1 MKIKKVYA
9 DALTTLA
16 KGTDAGIYRLNPKRV
31 EIVSREQDVKRVLA
45 ECEKT
50 GKSVTFKA
58 GGTSLSGQTITDS
71 VLMEISPDYGK
82 VKISGDGSLAKFPCG
97 ITGEEA
103 NRWLKPYGR
112 KLGPSPASIKSARIG
127 GIVANNSSG
136 SSYGIIHNSYNTVRD
151 MEIIFADGAFLDTS
165 SLASRRD
172 FMQTHIGLL
181 EKLMNFRLEILLNP
195 DMEDRIL
202 SKYEL
207 KNTCGYGMNSFLD
220 YTDPYDIL
228 MHLMVGSEGTLGFIS
243 SVTFETVPDEAL
255 KASALIYFPSLM
267 EACRAIAPL
276 RQCKVSAA
284 ELMDRNALHAVED
297 EPGMPE
303 ILHSLPEDA
312 VALLIDTSSNSEE
325 ELQIQ
330 FRDIEERLA
339 DIQTLYPVSFTTDP
353 KLYAT
358 YWRVRNG
365 LFTSAAGRRPRGTVS
380 IIEDIAFREE
390 VLGEALEQVR
400 GVLSDYGYGNAVMW
414 GHLLDGNVHFTIF
427 PDINAQ
433 EGIDHYASFMR
444 SLVDVVLYYD
454 GSLKAEH
461 GTGRNMAPFF

>member
-255 KASALIYFPSLM
+255 KASALIYFLISG
-267 EACRAIAPL
+267 IIY
-276 RQCKVSAA
+276 
-284 ELMDRNALHAVED
+284 DR
-297 EPGMPE
+297 
-303 ILHSLPEDA
+303 S
-312 VALLIDTSSNSEE
+312 
-325 ELQIQ
+325 
-330 FRDIEERLA
+330 
-339 DIQTLYPVSFTTDP
+339 
-353 KLYAT
+353 
-358 YWRVRNG
+358 
-365 LFTSAAGRRPRGTVS
+365 
-380 IIEDIAFREE
+380 
-390 VLGEALEQVR
+390 EALR
-400 GVLSDYGYGNAVMW
+400 YLLAGTKRFIYFRCGKTATGYG
-414 GHLLDGNVHFTIF
+414 I
-427 PDINAQ
+427 
-433 EGIDHYASFMR
+433 
-444 SLVDVVLYYD
+444 YY
-454 GSLKAEH
+454 
-461 GTGRNMAPFF
+461 

>member
-31 EIVSREQDVKRVLA
+31 EIVSCEQDVKRVLA

-207 KNTCGYGMNSFLD
+207 KNTCGYGMIFFFEQTTAYDMNEQLTRSDIRTMARKAADYITFNCDGVSEGFEITLKGYTVFVD
-220 YTDPYDIL
+220 YTARLCNDEL
-228 MHLMVGSEGTLGFIS
+228 AEFA
-243 SVTFETVPDEAL
+243 EVPAVWDQAGRECPEIAEAL
-255 KASALIYFPSLM
+255 QLM
-267 EACRAIAPL
+267 L
-276 RQCKVSAA
+276 
-284 ELMDRNALHAVED
+284 N
-297 EPGMPE
+297 
-303 ILHSLPEDA
+303 
-312 VALLIDTSSNSEE
+312 
-325 ELQIQ
+325 
-330 FRDIEERLA
+330 
-339 DIQTLYPVSFTTDP
+339 
-353 KLYAT
+353 
-358 YWRVRNG
+358 
-365 LFTSAAGRRPRGTVS
+365 
-380 IIEDIAFREE
+380 
-390 VLGEALEQVR
+390 
-400 GVLSDYGYGNAVMW
+400 
-414 GHLLDGNVHFTIF
+414 
-427 PDINAQ
+427 
-433 EGIDHYASFMR
+433 
-444 SLVDVVLYYD
+444 
-454 GSLKAEH
+454 
-461 GTGRNMAPFF
+461 